1 MLVLNNIT
9 FEFGSRALYQDAF
22 WHIKPNE
29 KIGLIGANGTG
40 KSTLLRIINGEYQLS
55 GGEMSGRKDISIAFL
70 NQDLLSYQSDDSIL
84 MVAMEAFEKQNKLQ
98 HQIQAILDKLDTD
111 HSDETLHK
119 LHDLQHEFEML
130 DGYNI
135 QSKAEEVMEGLGFTT
150 EQLQQPLRTFSG
162 GWRMRVM
169 LAKILLQQPDLLLLD
184 EPTNHLDLPSIEWLE
199 KYLVT
204 YSGTF
209 IIVSHDRYFLDKVV
223 NRIAEIAN
231 QKITVYTGNYSFY
244 LEEKAQREELQRSQ
258 FKNQQ
263 KFIKEQERLIDR
275 FRAKASKASLAQ
287 SRIKMLARLEKIE
300 DVEDNNSSIKIN
312 FSFEK
317 QPGKII
323 ADINI
328 KSKKY
333 GELEVLHNTHV
344 TVNRGD
350 KIAFIGANGR
360 GKSTLLRIINNSEP
374 FEGKHEAGYNVITSF
389 YAQHQ
394 LESLNLKNNLIE
406 ELQHAA
412 PEQSDNYFRGL
423 LGAFLF
429 EGDDVF
435 KKISV
440 LSGGEKSRVALAKTI
455 LTKAN
460 FLLLDEPTNH
470 LDMRSVN
477 VLIRVLN
484 RYEGTFVCVSH
495 DRFFLSQIANKIWYI
510 EDKQLK
516 EYPGTYE
523 EFNVWME
530 EKQTAALAAEK
541 KNEKFRQLQKE
552 VDEVV
557 NADGSNNGL
566 DKNKKRAQD
575 QERKKQFNKLSTTA
589 KQLEQKIETLKKDK
603 ENLLVEMSKP
613 DNISD
618 GEKYKA
624 LNSLFQ
630 RVEKELVQTNAQFD
644 EIYLQLIDME
654 S

>member
-204 YSGTF
+204 YTGTF

-244 LEEKAQREELQRSQ
+244 LEEKAQREELRGRLLEY
-258 FKNQQ
+258 KNRILKGEDFASMASAYSEDLGSAQQ
-263 KFIKEQERLIDR
+263 GGDLGFAKRGMMVPEFEGAALRLKPNEISDPIESDFGLHLIQLLEIR
-275 FRAKASKASLAQ
+275 GAEYH
-287 SRIKMLARLEKIE
+287 ARHI
-300 DVEDNNSSIKIN
+300 
-312 FSFEK
+312 
-317 QPGKII
+317 
-323 ADINI
+323 
-328 KSKKY
+328 
-333 GELEVLHNTHV
+333 
-344 TVNRGD
+344 
-350 KIAFIGANGR
+350 
-360 GKSTLLRIINNSEP
+360 LLRP
-374 FEGKHEAGYNVITSF
+374 DYNRMDMTDATKV
-389 YAQHQ
+389 
-394 LESLNLKNNLIE
+394 LDSLRKLIPDSVKFDIV
-406 ELQHAA
+406 A
-412 PEQSDNYFRGL
+412 
-423 LGAFLF
+423 
-429 EGDDVF
+429 
-435 KKISV
+435 KKWS
-440 LSGGEKSRVALAKTI
+440 
-455 LTKAN
+455 
-460 FLLLDEPTNH
+460 
-470 LDMRSVN
+470 
-477 VLIRVLN
+477 
-484 RYEGTFVCVSH
+484 
-495 DRFFLSQIANKIWYI
+495 
-510 EDKQLK
+510 EDKQTADAGGLIVDNNTGSSKLALDASMDYALYMMVDTMKVGSVSQPLNYRTLDGKTAMRIIYYKSKTEPHVANLK
-516 EYPGTYE
+516 DDFEKLTNIVLSNKRTRAIDQWFRKAVSDVFIKVEPEYQGCKIYG
-523 EFNVWME
+523 
-530 EKQTAALAAEK
+530 
-541 KNEKFRQLQKE
+541 
-552 VDEVV
+552 V
-557 NADGSNNGL
+557 NDGSN
-566 DKNKKRAQD
+566 
-575 QERKKQFNKLSTTA
+575 
-589 KQLEQKIETLKKDK
+589 
-603 ENLLVEMSKP
+603 
-613 DNISD
+613 
-618 GEKYKA
+618 
-624 LNSLFQ
+624 
-630 RVEKELVQTNAQFD
+630 
-644 EIYLQLIDME
+644 
-654 S
+654 